1 MVLAVAVFT
10 VLAILY
16 GSTQQDC
23 IVLMIYIVSSALSI
37 IDVLTMEFCV
47 RDDVMVVFCTL

>member
-16 GSTQQDC
+16 GSTKQDC